1 MLCGIFDVTVG
12 GSPPFRS
19 RKTSFFLEVPMR
31 PVKRGYVN
39 KGQSARKFRGQAG
52 RTKAANL
59 RGAPMRGGWRL

>member
-1 MLCGIFDVTVG
+1 
-12 GSPPFRS
+12 
-19 RKTSFFLEVPMR
+19 MR